1 MAIVPPPL
9 GPAGWPLAV
18 AGGLFWAGIMTRRLV
33 KANKRDLH
41 LDEYYIY
48 FCKGKACK
56 IAFAQAITKM
66 ARDHIAAA

>member
-1 MAIVPPPL
+1 
-9 GPAGWPLAV
+9 
-18 AGGLFWAGIMTRRLV
+18 MTRRLV